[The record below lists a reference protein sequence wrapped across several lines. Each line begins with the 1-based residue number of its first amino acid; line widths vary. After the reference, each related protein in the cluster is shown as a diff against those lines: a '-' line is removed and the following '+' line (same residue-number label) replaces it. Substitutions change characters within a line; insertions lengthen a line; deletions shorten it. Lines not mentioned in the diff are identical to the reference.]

1 MSNNLF
7 IVAVDDDDCSRRATA
22 FAAARAKLAGSSI
35 KLLHV
40 LEWSPYSF
48 LTQDELAERHAR
60 RKKEMNRAEEGI
72 LAPIAAKLRE
82 EGIEV
87 QSEARYGH
95 VADVICAVAKEDDA
109 AQIFIGRMG
118 SSTLGS
124 RIFGSVAG
132 ALVQASP
139 VPVTVVP

>member
-1 MSNNLF
+1 MSKNLF

-22 FAAARAKLAGSSI
+22 FAAQRAKLAGTTI

-48 LTQDELAERHAR
+48 LTQEELAERHKR
-60 RKKEMNRAEEGI
+60 RGEEMARAEGQI
-72 LAPIAAKLRE
+72 LQPVAAELQE
-82 EGIEV
+82 QGLTVET
-87 QSEARYGH
+87 EAKYGH
-95 VADVICAVAKEDDA
+95 VADTICNVAKDSDA
-109 AQIFIGRMG
+109 AQIFIGRVG
-118 SSTLGS
+118 SSTLTS